1 MQQLSMRAWVASL
14 VTAGVLLGVVVGG
27 LGAFY
32 LMSGSGGR
40 ILAAFMAH
48 HALIDAQEHLS
59 LARQLAQGNSA
70 ALRQRVQL
78 LLGADLPVLQSSC
91 SNRDAVD
98 QESACSLLRADVQ
111 YLQAHPLA
119 TGNTAF
125 DAMLQSA
132 LEDGDEQPPPSIA
145 LPTSHP

>member
-1 MQQLSMRAWVASL
+1 MQQLSRRAWAASL
-14 VTAGVLLGVVVGG
+14 VAAGVLLGVVVGG
-27 LGAFY
+27 LGAFH

-40 ILAAFMAH
+40 LLAAFMTH

-59 LARQLAQGNSA
+59 LARQLKPGDSA

-91 SNRDAVD
+91 RNRDAVD

-111 YLQAHPLA
+111 YLQANPLA
-119 TGNTAF
+119 MGNAAF
-125 DAMLQSA
+125 EAMLQSA
-132 LEDGDEQPPPSIA
+132 LPDGGGHPSPSMA
-145 LPTSHP
+145 RPTPHP